1 MPAPSQRHAEHRP
14 NRVESP
20 QDSQRRRR
28 FRRFK
33 DRTLTVLKW
42 VILPFV
48 FVAGM
53 GGVSLAGFYISFG
66 SPWVKLAGFGLLTA
80 SATALVVGLWIAL
93 GRPTQWGRRR

>member
-1 MPAPSQRHAEHRP
+1 MPAPSQRRAVHLP
-14 NRVESP
+14 NRVEP
-20 QDSQRRRR
+20 PRDSQRRRR

-48 FVAGM
+48 FVTGM

-66 SPWVKLAGFGLLTA
+66 SPWVKLAGFGLLAA